1 MSTPDLS
8 ELRALKDDLIPPL
21 QSIGAKCEHSHARKK
36 TLYRCANQMN
46 ADIHKT
52 IIQITKW
59 LRNHE
64 TTEQGTASDNRYRAI
79 CLSLPGLCKRVA
91 EVSNVRRSQIEV
103 GKGELA
109 KEAKAL
115 IVELGKFQVASSVI
129 GPHQTA

>member
-1 MSTPDLS
+1 
-8 ELRALKDDLIPPL
+8 
-21 QSIGAKCEHSHARKK
+21 
-36 TLYRCANQMN
+36 
-46 ADIHKT
+46 
-52 IIQITKW
+52 
-59 LRNHE
+59 
-64 TTEQGTASDNRYRAI
+64 
-79 CLSLPGLCKRVA
+79 VA